1 MRRTLAIAAAAL
13 LVLGVGS
20 APATAQSPGQPQSQ
34 TAPPAAATAS
44 VDAATAAWVTTFNTR
59 DPKRIVA
66 LYAPDAAFW
75 GTTAQALASTPEAV
89 WTYFKDAGQRPNT
102 RVRVDSHVARV
113 YGDIAI
119 DSGAYT
125 FFDLVDGAET
135 NVRPARFTFV
145 YRRVGGRWLIV
156 DHHSSRVPPAQ

>member
-1 MRRTLAIAAAAL
+1 MSRRLSIAGAAAL
-13 LVLGVGS
+13 VLALAAV
-20 APATAQSPGQPQSQ
+20 PA
-34 TAPPAAATAS
+34 PAAAQPAAVRPAAANPAAAS
-44 VDAATAAWVTTFNTR
+44 VDEATATWVTTFNTR

-66 LYAPDAAFW
+66 LYAADAAFW
-75 GTTAQALASTPEAV
+75 GTTAQRLASTPDEV

-102 RVRVDSHVARV
+102 RVRIDSHVARV

-145 YRRVGGRWLIV
+145 YRRVAGRWLIV
-156 DHHSSRVPPAQ
+156 DHHSSRVPPAP